1 MRAGHQHST
10 RWVDLSAGATIAS
23 IGSKNRFV
31 TRPQEVGFLALLTLL
46 FGWDLWEALGNLV
59 GLQPFYEAMGIGASV
74 PWILLWAGVLL
85 PVIAFGFSMGLW
97 RRWFGSAERLAIVVA
112 AWAVVA
118 GMSLSLAAI
127 EQAWRASALQALTG

>member
-1 MRAGHQHST
+1 MT
-10 RWVDLSAGATIAS
+10 RVQSGLVITL
-23 IGSKNRFV
+23 FV
-31 TRPQEVGFLALLTLL
+31 ALL
-46 FGWDLWEALGNLV
+46 GWDLWEALGNLV

-74 PWILLWAGVLL
+74 PWILLWLGVLL
-85 PVIAFGFSMGLW
+85 PIAAVLSSLFLW
-97 RRWFGSAERLAIVVA
+97 RSWSDAAERLAIMVV

>member
-1 MRAGHQHST
+1 MTRVHSGLVIT
-10 RWVDLSAGATIAS
+10 V
-23 IGSKNRFV
+23 
-31 TRPQEVGFLALLTLL
+31 FLAL

-74 PWILLWAGVLL
+74 PWILLWLGVLL
-85 PVIAFGFSMGLW
+85 PVTAVVLSLILW
-97 RRWFGSAERLAIVVA
+97 RSWSGAAERLAIMVV

-127 EQAWRASALQALTG
+127 EQAWRAAALQAVAG

>member
-1 MRAGHQHST
+1 MTKVQSG
-10 RWVDLSAGATIAS
+10 
-23 IGSKNRFV
+23 FV
-31 TRPQEVGFLALLTLL
+31 ITVFVAL

-74 PWILLWAGVLL
+74 PWVLLWLGVLL
-85 PVIAFGFSMGLW
+85 PVTAVVLSLILW
-97 RRWFGSAERLAIVVA
+97 RRWTGAAERLAIMVV

-127 EQAWRASALQALTG
+127 EQAWRAAALHAVAG

>member
-1 MRAGHQHST
+1 MT
-10 RWVDLSAGATIAS
+10 RVQSGLVITL
-23 IGSKNRFV
+23 FV
-31 TRPQEVGFLALLTLL
+31 ALL
-46 FGWDLWEALGNLV
+46 GWDLWEALGNLV

-74 PWILLWAGVLL
+74 PWILLWLGVLL
-85 PVIAFGFSMGLW
+85 PIAAVLSSLFLW
-97 RRWFGSAERLAIVVA
+97 RSWSGTVERLAIMVV

>member
-1 MRAGHQHST
+1 MT
-10 RWVDLSAGATIAS
+10 RVENALVIT
-23 IGSKNRFV
+23 V
-31 TRPQEVGFLALLTLL
+31 FLVL

-74 PWILLWAGVLL
+74 PWVLLWLGVLL
-85 PVIAFGFSMGLW
+85 PVAAFVLALVLW
-97 RRWFGSAERLAIVVA
+97 RRWTAAAERLAIMVV

-127 EQAWRASALQALTG
+127 EQAWRAAALQAVAG

>member
-1 MRAGHQHST
+1 MRAGHQHYT
-10 RWVDLSAGATIAS
+10 RWVGLPAGATIAS
-23 IGSKNRFV
+23 IGSENRFV
-31 TRPQEVGFLALLTLL
+31 TRPQEVGGLAFLALML
-46 FGWDLWEALGNLV
+46 GWDLWEALGNLV

-85 PVIAFGFSMGLW
+85 PVIAFGLSMVLW
-97 RRWFGSAERLAIVVA
+97 SRWLGSAERLAIMVV

-127 EQAWRASALQALTG
+127 EQAWRAAALQAVAG